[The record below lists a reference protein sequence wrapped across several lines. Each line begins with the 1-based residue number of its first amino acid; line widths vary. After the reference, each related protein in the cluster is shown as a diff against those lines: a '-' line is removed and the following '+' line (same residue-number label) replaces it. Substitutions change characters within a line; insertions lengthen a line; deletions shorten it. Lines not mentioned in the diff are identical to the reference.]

1 MRHWFHLLIRN
12 SFFQV
17 GLGIFLVMILGGLVL
32 RMLEIGKITEG
43 EAPFWWAI
51 VTMTTVGYGDF
62 VPKTPEGRMF
72 AVLVMFAGISLTAM
86 FTAII
91 SSIFVAKRIREEK
104 GLEKVNIKNH
114 IILCGWNRNADK
126 IIHSIQYLAEAPRKN
141 IVLINDLDEEEIE
154 RLKTRYRKIR
164 LHFVVGDFTSEQ
176 VLEKANLE
184 AAETVIIIP
193 SDINDSIQN
202 PDDKTI
208 LAALTIK
215 GLEPNIRLIAY
226 LHDRENL
233 THIKRANADEV
244 VISDDFGAYLNYR
257 TDVDSLSTRVSPTLF
272 YPLMAKVGD
281 EKQSDKIM
289 EHFYN
294 PDEFYGEWM
303 LPSTTRNDPTFPR
316 QRYWKGAIWPPLNF
330 LTYLSLRQAGY
341 SAAATEL
348 SEKSL
353 KLIMTEWTR
362 KGYVSENYSAIT
374 GTGDDTRLSSDRFH
388 SWGALFGIMTFIENG
403 FLPKTEKPLD

>member
-1 MRHWFHLLIRN
+1 MRHWFRLLIRN

-62 VPKTPEGRMF
+62 APKTPEGRMF

-126 IIHSIQYLAEAPRKN
+126 IIDSIQYLAGRGRKD
-141 IVLINDLDEEEIE
+141 IVLINDLDEEEIA

-164 LHFVVGDFTSEQ
+164 LHFVAGDFTSEQ
-176 VLEKANLE
+176 VLVKANLE
-184 AAETVIIIP
+184 VAETVIIIP
-193 SDINDSIQN
+193 SDISDSIHN

-226 LHDRENL
+226 LHNRENL
-233 THIKRANADEV
+233 THIKRANANEV
-244 VISDDFGAYLNYR
+244 VISDDFGAYMIASHVMDPGIPQAVNRLLDNVSKNRFKRVDIPSEFIGKPFDNLFNHFRKKNNSILVGVFSEEENLGIGEVLSADTSALDAFIERKLKEGGISLMEASKISLEINPGSNYR
-257 TDVDSLSTRVSPTLF
+257 IKDGNR
-272 YPLMAKVGD
+272 
-281 EKQSDKIM
+281 
-289 EHFYN
+289 
-294 PDEFYGEWM
+294 
-303 LPSTTRNDPTFPR
+303 
-316 QRYWKGAIWPPLNF
+316 AIIIP
-330 LTYLSLRQAGY
+330 
-341 SAAATEL
+341 
-348 SEKSL
+348 
-353 KLIMTEWTR
+353 
-362 KGYVSENYSAIT
+362 
-374 GTGDDTRLSSDRFH
+374 
-388 SWGALFGIMTFIENG
+388 
-403 FLPKTEKPLD
+403 

>member
-62 VPKTPEGRMF
+62 APKTPEGRMF

-104 GLEKVNIKNH
+104 GLEKLNIKNH

-184 AAETVIIIP
+184 VAETVIIIP

-208 LAALTIK
+208 RAALTIK

-244 VISDDFGAYLNYR
+244 VISDDFGAYMLASHVMDPGIPQTVNRLLDNVSKNRFKRVDIPSEFIGKPFDNLFNHFRKKNNSILVGVFSEEENLGIGEILSADTLALDAFIERKLKEGGISLKEESKISLEINPGSNYR
-257 TDVDSLSTRVSPTLF
+257 IKDGNR
-272 YPLMAKVGD
+272 
-281 EKQSDKIM
+281 
-289 EHFYN
+289 
-294 PDEFYGEWM
+294 
-303 LPSTTRNDPTFPR
+303 
-316 QRYWKGAIWPPLNF
+316 AI
-330 LTYLSLRQAGY
+330 
-341 SAAATEL
+341 
-348 SEKSL
+348 
-353 KLIMTEWTR
+353 I
-362 KGYVSENYSAIT
+362 IT
-374 GTGDDTRLSSDRFH
+374 
-388 SWGALFGIMTFIENG
+388 
-403 FLPKTEKPLD
+403 

>member
-1 MRHWFHLLIRN
+1 MRHWFRLLIRN

-62 VPKTPEGRMF
+62 APKTPEGRMF

-126 IIHSIQYLAEAPRKN
+126 IIDSIQYLAERGRKD
-141 IVLINDLDEEEIE
+141 IVLINDLDEEEIA

-164 LHFVVGDFTSEQ
+164 LHFVAGDYTSEQ
-176 VLEKANLE
+176 VLVKANLE
-184 AAETVIIIP
+184 VAETVIIIP
-193 SDINDSIQN
+193 SDISDSIHN

-226 LHDRENL
+226 LHNRENL
-233 THIKRANADEV
+233 THIKRANANEV
-244 VISDDFGAYLNYR
+244 VISDDFGAYMLASHVMDPGIPQAVNRLLDNVSKNRFKRVDIPSEFIGKPFDNLFNHFRKKNNSILVGVFSEEENLGIGEVLSADTSALDAFIERKLKEGGISLQEESKISLEINPGSNYR
-257 TDVDSLSTRVSPTLF
+257 IKDGNR
-272 YPLMAKVGD
+272 
-281 EKQSDKIM
+281 
-289 EHFYN
+289 
-294 PDEFYGEWM
+294 
-303 LPSTTRNDPTFPR
+303 
-316 QRYWKGAIWPPLNF
+316 AIIIP
-330 LTYLSLRQAGY
+330 
-341 SAAATEL
+341 
-348 SEKSL
+348 
-353 KLIMTEWTR
+353 
-362 KGYVSENYSAIT
+362 
-374 GTGDDTRLSSDRFH
+374 
-388 SWGALFGIMTFIENG
+388 
-403 FLPKTEKPLD
+403 

>member
-62 VPKTPEGRMF
+62 APKTPEGRMF

-141 IVLINDLDEEEIE
+141 IVLINDLDEEEIA

-244 VISDDFGAYLNYR
+244 VISDDFGAYMLASHVMNPGIPQTVNRLLDNVSKNRFKRVDIPSEFIGKPFDNLFNHFRKKNNSILVGVFSEEENLGIGEILSADTLALDAFIERKLKEGGISLKEESKISLEINPGSNYR
-257 TDVDSLSTRVSPTLF
+257 IKDGNR
-272 YPLMAKVGD
+272 
-281 EKQSDKIM
+281 
-289 EHFYN
+289 
-294 PDEFYGEWM
+294 
-303 LPSTTRNDPTFPR
+303 
-316 QRYWKGAIWPPLNF
+316 AIIIP
-330 LTYLSLRQAGY
+330 
-341 SAAATEL
+341 
-348 SEKSL
+348 
-353 KLIMTEWTR
+353 
-362 KGYVSENYSAIT
+362 
-374 GTGDDTRLSSDRFH
+374 
-388 SWGALFGIMTFIENG
+388 
-403 FLPKTEKPLD
+403 

>member
-17 GLGIFLVMILGGLVL
+17 GLVIFLVMILGGLVL

-62 VPKTPEGRMF
+62 APKTPEGRMF

-104 GLEKVNIKNH
+104 GLEKLNIKNH

-141 IVLINDLDEEEIE
+141 IVLINDLDEEEIA
-154 RLKTRYRKIR
+154 RMKTRYRKIR

-184 AAETVIIIP
+184 VAETVIIIP

-208 LAALTIK
+208 RAALTIK

-244 VISDDFGAYLNYR
+244 VISDDFGAYMLASHVMDPGIPQTVNRLLDNVSKNRFKRVDIPSEFIGKPFDNLFNHFRKKNNSILVGVFSEEENLGIGEILSADTLALDAFIERKLKEGGISLKEESKISLEINPGSNYR
-257 TDVDSLSTRVSPTLF
+257 IKDGNR
-272 YPLMAKVGD
+272 
-281 EKQSDKIM
+281 
-289 EHFYN
+289 
-294 PDEFYGEWM
+294 
-303 LPSTTRNDPTFPR
+303 
-316 QRYWKGAIWPPLNF
+316 AIIIP
-330 LTYLSLRQAGY
+330 
-341 SAAATEL
+341 
-348 SEKSL
+348 
-353 KLIMTEWTR
+353 
-362 KGYVSENYSAIT
+362 
-374 GTGDDTRLSSDRFH
+374 
-388 SWGALFGIMTFIENG
+388 
-403 FLPKTEKPLD
+403 

>member
-1 MRHWFHLLIRN
+1 MRHWFRLLIRN

-62 VPKTPEGRMF
+62 APKTPEGRMF

-114 IILCGWNRNADK
+114 IILCGWNRNSEK
-126 IIHSIQYLAEAPRKN
+126 IIDSIQYLAERGRKD
-141 IVLINDLDEEEIE
+141 IVLINDLDEEEIA

-164 LHFVVGDFTSEQ
+164 LHFVAGDFTSEQ
-176 VLEKANLE
+176 VLVKANLE
-184 AAETVIIIP
+184 VAETVIIIP
-193 SDINDSIQN
+193 SDISDSIHN

-226 LHDRENL
+226 LHNRENL
-233 THIKRANADEV
+233 THIKRANANEV
-244 VISDDFGAYLNYR
+244 VISDDFGAYMLASHVMDPGIPQAVNRLLDNVSKNRFKRVDIPSEFIGKPFDNLFNHFRKKNNSILVGVFSEEENLGIGEVLSADTSALDAFIERKLKEGGISLMEASKISLEINPGSNYR
-257 TDVDSLSTRVSPTLF
+257 IKDGNR
-272 YPLMAKVGD
+272 
-281 EKQSDKIM
+281 
-289 EHFYN
+289 
-294 PDEFYGEWM
+294 
-303 LPSTTRNDPTFPR
+303 
-316 QRYWKGAIWPPLNF
+316 AIIIP
-330 LTYLSLRQAGY
+330 
-341 SAAATEL
+341 
-348 SEKSL
+348 
-353 KLIMTEWTR
+353 
-362 KGYVSENYSAIT
+362 
-374 GTGDDTRLSSDRFH
+374 
-388 SWGALFGIMTFIENG
+388 
-403 FLPKTEKPLD
+403 

>member
-62 VPKTPEGRMF
+62 APKTPEGRMF

-126 IIHSIQYLAEAPRKN
+126 IIDSIQYLAERGRKD
-141 IVLINDLDEEEIE
+141 IVLINDLDEEEIA

-164 LHFVVGDFTSEQ
+164 LHFVAGDYTSEQ
-176 VLEKANLE
+176 VLVKANLE
-184 AAETVIIIP
+184 VAETVIIIP
-193 SDINDSIQN
+193 SDISDSIHN

-226 LHDRENL
+226 LHNRENL
-233 THIKRANADEV
+233 THIKRANANEV
-244 VISDDFGAYLNYR
+244 VISDDFGAYMLASHVMDPGIPQTVNRLLDNVSKNRFKRVDIPSEFIGKPFDNLFNHFRKKNNSILVGIFSEEENLGIGEILSADTLALDAFIERKLKEGGISLKEESKISLEINPGSNYR
-257 TDVDSLSTRVSPTLF
+257 IKDGNR
-272 YPLMAKVGD
+272 
-281 EKQSDKIM
+281 
-289 EHFYN
+289 
-294 PDEFYGEWM
+294 
-303 LPSTTRNDPTFPR
+303 
-316 QRYWKGAIWPPLNF
+316 AIIIP
-330 LTYLSLRQAGY
+330 
-341 SAAATEL
+341 
-348 SEKSL
+348 
-353 KLIMTEWTR
+353 
-362 KGYVSENYSAIT
+362 
-374 GTGDDTRLSSDRFH
+374 
-388 SWGALFGIMTFIENG
+388 
-403 FLPKTEKPLD
+403 

>member
-62 VPKTPEGRMF
+62 APKTPEGRMF

-126 IIHSIQYLAEAPRKN
+126 IIDSIQYLAEAPRKN

-184 AAETVIIIP
+184 VAETVIIIP
-193 SDINDSIQN
+193 SDISDSIHN

-244 VISDDFGAYLNYR
+244 VISDDFGAYMLASHVMNPGIPQTVNRLLDNVSKNRFKRVDIPSEFIGKPFDNLFNHFRKKNNSILVGVFSEEENLGIGEILSADTIALDAFIERKLKEGGISLKEESKISLEINPGSNYR
-257 TDVDSLSTRVSPTLF
+257 IKDGNR
-272 YPLMAKVGD
+272 
-281 EKQSDKIM
+281 
-289 EHFYN
+289 
-294 PDEFYGEWM
+294 
-303 LPSTTRNDPTFPR
+303 
-316 QRYWKGAIWPPLNF
+316 AIIIP
-330 LTYLSLRQAGY
+330 
-341 SAAATEL
+341 
-348 SEKSL
+348 
-353 KLIMTEWTR
+353 
-362 KGYVSENYSAIT
+362 
-374 GTGDDTRLSSDRFH
+374 
-388 SWGALFGIMTFIENG
+388 
-403 FLPKTEKPLD
+403 

>member
-62 VPKTPEGRMF
+62 TPKTLEGRMF
-72 AVLVMFAGISLTAM
+72 AVFVMFAGISLTAM

-126 IIHSIQYLAEAPRKN
+126 IIDSIQYLAEAPRKN
-141 IVLINDLDEEEIE
+141 IVLINDLDEEEIA

-208 LAALTIK
+208 RAALTIK

-244 VISDDFGAYLNYR
+244 VISDDFGAYMLASHVMDPGIPQTVNRLLDNVSKNRFKRVDIPSEFIGKPFDNLFNHFRKKNNSILVGVFSEEENLGIGEILSADTLALDAFIERKLKEGGISLKEESKISLEINPGSNYR
-257 TDVDSLSTRVSPTLF
+257 IKDGNR
-272 YPLMAKVGD
+272 
-281 EKQSDKIM
+281 
-289 EHFYN
+289 
-294 PDEFYGEWM
+294 
-303 LPSTTRNDPTFPR
+303 
-316 QRYWKGAIWPPLNF
+316 AIIIP
-330 LTYLSLRQAGY
+330 
-341 SAAATEL
+341 
-348 SEKSL
+348 
-353 KLIMTEWTR
+353 
-362 KGYVSENYSAIT
+362 
-374 GTGDDTRLSSDRFH
+374 
-388 SWGALFGIMTFIENG
+388 
-403 FLPKTEKPLD
+403 

>member
-1 MRHWFHLLIRN
+1 MRHWFRLLIRN

-62 VPKTPEGRMF
+62 APKTPEGRMF

-114 IILCGWNRNADK
+114 IILCGGNRNADK
-126 IIHSIQYLAEAPRKN
+126 IIDSIQYLAERGRKD
-141 IVLINDLDEEEIE
+141 IVLINDLDEEEIA
-154 RLKTRYRKIR
+154 RLKTRHRKIR
-164 LHFVVGDFTSEQ
+164 LHFVAGDYTSEQ
-176 VLEKANLE
+176 VLVKANLE
-184 AAETVIIIP
+184 VAETVIIIP
-193 SDINDSIQN
+193 SDISDSIHN

-226 LHDRENL
+226 LHNRENL
-233 THIKRANADEV
+233 THIKRANANEV
-244 VISDDFGAYLNYR
+244 VISDDFGAYMLASHVMDPGIPQAVNRLLDNVSKNRFKRVDIPSEFIGKPFDNLFNHFRKKNNSILVGVFSEEENLGIGEVLSADTSALDAFIERKLKEGGISLMEASKISLEINPGSNYR
-257 TDVDSLSTRVSPTLF
+257 IKDGNR
-272 YPLMAKVGD
+272 
-281 EKQSDKIM
+281 
-289 EHFYN
+289 
-294 PDEFYGEWM
+294 
-303 LPSTTRNDPTFPR
+303 
-316 QRYWKGAIWPPLNF
+316 AIIIP
-330 LTYLSLRQAGY
+330 
-341 SAAATEL
+341 
-348 SEKSL
+348 
-353 KLIMTEWTR
+353 
-362 KGYVSENYSAIT
+362 
-374 GTGDDTRLSSDRFH
+374 
-388 SWGALFGIMTFIENG
+388 
-403 FLPKTEKPLD
+403 

>member
-62 VPKTPEGRMF
+62 APKTPEGRMF

-126 IIHSIQYLAEAPRKN
+126 IIHSIQYLAERGRKD
-141 IVLINDLDEEEIE
+141 IVLINDLDEEEIA

-244 VISDDFGAYLNYR
+244 VISDDFGAYMLASHVMDPGIPQTVNRLLDNVSKNRFKRVDIPSEFIGKPFDNLFNHFRKKNNSILVGVFSEEENLGIGEILSADTLALDAFIERKLKEGGISLKEESKISLEINPGSNYR
-257 TDVDSLSTRVSPTLF
+257 IKDGNR
-272 YPLMAKVGD
+272 
-281 EKQSDKIM
+281 
-289 EHFYN
+289 
-294 PDEFYGEWM
+294 
-303 LPSTTRNDPTFPR
+303 
-316 QRYWKGAIWPPLNF
+316 AIIIP
-330 LTYLSLRQAGY
+330 
-341 SAAATEL
+341 
-348 SEKSL
+348 
-353 KLIMTEWTR
+353 
-362 KGYVSENYSAIT
+362 
-374 GTGDDTRLSSDRFH
+374 
-388 SWGALFGIMTFIENG
+388 
-403 FLPKTEKPLD
+403 